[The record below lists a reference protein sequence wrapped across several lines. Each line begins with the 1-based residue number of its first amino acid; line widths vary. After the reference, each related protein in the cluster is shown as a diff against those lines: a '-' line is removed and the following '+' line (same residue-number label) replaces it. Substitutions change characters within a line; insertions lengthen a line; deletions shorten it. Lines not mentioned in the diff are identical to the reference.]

1 MTRGARKI
9 LFFVFFLIFLL
20 GAPLMILY
28 YQGYRFDF
36 EKKSLTQTGGL
47 FLKVIPKQAE
57 IYLNGKLVK
66 KTDFFFGSALIE
78 NLLPKK
84 YLVEVKKNGYF
95 SWKKD
100 LEIKEREVTEA
111 KNIVLFPKNPNFS
124 ILTKD
129 TPSGYPNFWFSP
141 DGKKMIL
148 KEDQEGTWALKLYD
162 LDRSVKSHL
171 IAGTDLSRQESELF
185 DLKFSEDSKEIYLD
199 VGIKE
204 QEKKFALKL
213 DKVPPILSEMEIT
226 PAPENIL
233 APQTF
238 NGSLYYLDNFGHLF
252 KSPSGAKGGNE
263 RKFIDYPSVAKGGDE
278 RMFIDYE
285 EKLTEKPFPVKAETE
300 YKLSIFPEYIF
311 LQEGETLYLFNPDSK
326 LFEKFFEKINRLKIS
341 PDNKKLLFFSDSEI
355 WVLFLKEKL
364 TRPSKKAGE
373 KILLVRLS
381 EKIESAFWLN
391 SDYLIFNA
399 GDKIKI
405 AEIDERDKLN
415 IVDLVEFPPTTFE
428 KERTFDRDK
437 LQSGGG
443 PEIFFN
449 QTDKKLYVLA
459 DGILYSSEIL
469 PPTTLY

>member
-20 GAPLMILY
+20 IAPLMILY

-111 KNIVLFPKNPNFS
+111 KNIVLFSKNPNFS

-199 VGIKE
+199 VGMKE

-226 PAPENIL
+226 PPPENIL
-233 APQTF
+233 ASQTF
-238 NGSLYYLDNFGHLF
+238 NGNLYYLDNFGHLF
-252 KSPSGAKGGNE
+252 KN
-263 RKFIDYPSVAKGGDE
+263 
-278 RMFIDYE
+278 E

-399 GDKIKI
+399 RDKIKI

>member
-47 FLKVIPKQAE
+47 FLKIIPKQAE
-57 IYLNGKLVK
+57 IYLNEKLVK

-78 NLLPKK
+78 NLLPKR

-124 ILTKD
+124 ILTKNLK
-129 TPSGYPNFWFSP
+129 NFWFTP

-148 KEDQEGTWALKLYD
+148 KEEQEGTWALKLYD

-171 IAGTDLSRQESELF
+171 LKGTDLSRQESELF
-185 DLKFSEDSKEIYLD
+185 DLKFSEDSKKIFLEAGIGEQLKYLTLEIEKTPLLLLE
-199 VGIKE
+199 IKE
-204 QEKKFALKL
+204 PQ
-213 DKVPPILSEMEIT
+213 PPI
-226 PAPENIL
+226 ENIL
-233 APQTF
+233 TYQNF
-238 NGSLYYLDNFGHLF
+238 NGDIYFLDNFGYLWRSDSSF
-252 KSPSGAKGGNE
+252 SMK
-263 RKFIDYPSVAKGGDE
+263 
-278 RMFIDYE
+278 
-285 EKLTEKPFPVKAETE
+285 EKITETPFPTKEETE
-300 YKLSIFPEYIF
+300 HDLYIFPGFIF
-311 LQEGETLYLFNPDSK
+311 LKEGETLYLFNPDLK
-326 LFEKFFEKINRLKIS
+326 LFEKFFEKIDGLKIS

-364 TRPSKKAGE
+364 TQSIKKAGE

-415 IVDLVEFPPTTFE
+415 IVDLVEF
-428 KERTFDRDK
+428 KN
-437 LQSGGG
+437 

-449 QTDKKLYVLA
+449 QINKELYVLA

-469 PPTTLY
+469 LK

>member
-1 MTRGARKI
+1 
-9 LFFVFFLIFLL
+9 
-20 GAPLMILY
+20 MILY

-57 IYLNGKLVK
+57 IYLTPLDSKSLTGQAGKLVK

-124 ILTKD
+124 ILTKNVK
-129 TPSGYPNFWFSP
+129 NFWFSP

-148 KEDQEGTWALKLYD
+148 KEGQEETWALKLYD
-162 LDRSVKSHL
+162 LNRSVKSHL
-171 IAGTDLSRQESELF
+171 IEGTDLSRQESELF
-185 DLKFSEDSKEIYLD
+185 DLKFSEDSKKIFLEVGVGEELKYFSLEI
-199 VGIKE
+199 
-204 QEKKFALKL
+204 EKTPPLLVETKKPE
-213 DKVPPILSEMEIT
+213 PPI
-226 PAPENIL
+226 ENIL
-233 APQTF
+233 IYQNF
-238 NGSLYYLDNFGHLF
+238 NGDIYYLDNFGYLWRSDSSLSI
-252 KSPSGAKGGNE
+252 K
-263 RKFIDYPSVAKGGDE
+263 
-278 RMFIDYE
+278 
-285 EKLTEKPFPVKAETE
+285 EKITEIPFPAKAETE
-300 YKLSIFPEYIF
+300 HDLYIFPGFIF
-311 LQEGETLYLFNPDSK
+311 LREGETLYSFNPDSES
-326 LFEKFFEKINRLKIS
+326 FEKFFEKINGLKIS

-364 TRPSKKAGE
+364 TQPTKKAGE
-373 KILLVRLS
+373 KTLLVRLS
-381 EKIESAFWLN
+381 EKIEDAFWLN

-415 IVDLVEFPPTTFE
+415 IVDLAEFPPTT
-428 KERTFDRDK
+428 
-437 LQSGGG
+437 SGGG

-459 DGILYSSEIL
+459 NGILYSSEIL